1 MKSPMRVMPSGMV
14 IETRPVATNTA
25 SPISFRESG
34 NMMLVMAEQSLKA
47 SVSILVTVL
56 GSFTVTRLE
65 HLLNMLSPTT
75 LSLVMSEPL

>member
-1 MKSPMRVMPSGMV
+1 
-14 IETRPVATNTA
+14 
-25 SPISFRESG
+25 
-34 NMMLVMAEQSLKA
+34 MLVMAEQSLKA